1 MSTHTAGPEAKFA
14 HANLLNELVE
24 MQGSPAYAVRK
35 QVLIEAELAIAA
47 ADIAA
52 DETRAMME
60 QISAGNM
67 AHAKAQ
73 AIEIDNLRAQRADL
87 LAALIECED
96 LLAELATGGAE
107 NPELEMVRAAISR
120 ATGGKLAAT

>member
-1 MSTHTAGPEAKFA
+1 MSTHTAGPMEAARAAWVRIGRAKPNGDVDIFRKA
-14 HANLLNELVE
+14 DAE
-24 MQGSPAYAVRK
+24 MR
-35 QVLIEAELAIAA
+35 LIA
-47 ADIAA
+47 
-52 DETRAMME
+52 
-60 QISAGNM
+60 SAP
-67 AHAKAQ
+67 
-73 AIEIDNLRAQRADL
+73 DL

>member
-1 MSTHTAGPEAKFA
+1 MSTHTE
-14 HANLLNELVE
+14 
-24 MQGSPAYAVRK
+24 
-35 QVLIEAELAIAA
+35 VLIEAELAIAA

-52 DETRAMME
+52 DEARAM
-60 QISAGNM
+60 
-67 AHAKAQ
+67 
-73 AIEIDNLRAQRADL
+73 RAQRADL

-107 NPELEMVRAAISR
+107 NPELEMVRAAIAK